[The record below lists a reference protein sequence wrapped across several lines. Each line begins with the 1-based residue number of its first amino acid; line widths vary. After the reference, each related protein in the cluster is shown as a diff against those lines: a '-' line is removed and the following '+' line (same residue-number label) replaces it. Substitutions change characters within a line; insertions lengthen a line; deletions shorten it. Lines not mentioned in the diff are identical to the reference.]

1 MTQPEAVATKTREAS
16 AGGPSGRR
24 RVLRFAG
31 LSLLLTVAM
40 VVADV
45 IALGLGNRVQ
55 ALSPHYYMALG
66 DSLSFGY
73 QPNLDF
79 SAGFADV
86 IFNDLHK
93 TGVSALVN
101 YACAGETTQTMIDGG
116 CVGRFAHK
124 GSYLG
129 PQLQAAVDFLSKAK
143 NRGRVSP
150 ITLEIGANDV
160 LPDWDA
166 AACSADPAATVD
178 LATMD
183 ANLTHVIFPALVKA
197 LGPASGDLH
206 LLNYYNPFARACPES
221 APFIDLVN
229 SHLKADAGPFRIS
242 VIDVYNAFGGD
253 TGTAKNICD
262 LTWYCSVY
270 HDIHPTN
277 DGYKI
282 IARTVE
288 NALGLPG
295 AKLRLGYGAPV
306 GAMAPR
312 IAAVWR
318 RTPLG

>member
-1 MTQPEAVATKTREAS
+1 MAQPEAVATRTRVAGS
-16 AGGPSGRR
+16 GGPSGR

-31 LSLLLTVAM
+31 LALLLTIAM
-40 VVADV
+40 VVVDV
-45 IALGLGNRVQ
+45 VALGLSNRVQ

-79 SAGFADV
+79 SSGFADD
-86 IFNDLHK
+86 IFNDLHRA
-93 TGVSALVN
+93 GVSALVN

-116 CVGRFAHK
+116 CVGRYAHK
-124 GSYLG
+124 GSYIG
-129 PQLQAAVDFLSKAK
+129 PQLQAAVAYLTKEK

-150 ITLEIGANDV
+150 VTLEIGANDV
-160 LPDWDA
+160 IKDWDS
-166 AACSADPAATVD
+166 AACSEEPTATVD

-206 LLNYYNPFARACPES
+206 LLNYYNPFARECPNS
-221 APFIDLVN
+221 APFVDLLN
-229 SHLKADAGPFRIS
+229 EHLYVDARQFRIS
-242 VIDVYNAFGGD
+242 VIDVYGAFGGD
-253 TGTAKNICD
+253 TGTADNVCA

-277 DGYKI
+277 DGYRKI
-282 IARTVE
+282 AQAVE

-295 AKLRLGYGAPV
+295 TKWFGLQIGAT
-306 GAMAPR
+306 GFH

-318 RTPLG
+318 RLPLG